1 MGAVCLNIKPG
12 AELCVCMCAYNSVYK
27 GSVRP
32 VENLESASASNEELL
47 GTSANYFCPPGDFLS
62 KGMPEVLLQTIKAP

>member
-1 MGAVCLNIKPG
+1 M
-12 AELCVCMCAYNSVYK
+12 CVCVHITVYK

-32 VENLESASASNEELL
+32 VENTESASASNEELL

>member
-1 MGAVCLNIKPG
+1 V
-12 AELCVCMCAYNSVYK
+12 LCVCVFNSVHK
-27 GSVRP
+27 GSVKP
-32 VENLESASASNEELL
+32 VEDLESASASSKELL